1 MKDATV
7 PLPCKEKFAAQT
19 RTRSSVSPTKPAAD
33 LHQAQAIEPH
43 SCGGL
48 EMAPVF
54 KVLDQNSSSRTGFM
68 DITKFAIP
76 EIIFGRGSL
85 NYAGQCALRLG
96 AKKVFLVSD
105 EGIEEAGWLQRLMDI
120 LEKEG
125 IKWVYYP
132 GVTSNPRDFQVEQ
145 GAEFYLKNGTDVI
158 IAIGGGS
165 AMDTA
170 KGIAIIAS
178 NGGRIRDY
186 EGANRVQRPLPPMM
200 LITTTAGSGS
210 DISQFCIITDMKR
223 GVKMSII
230 TRTLVPNISIV
241 DPLILR
247 TKTESL
253 IIQSAVDALAHAIEA
268 YMSRIASPFT
278 EIHSLRAID
287 LILANLQ
294 RAVAT
299 RSLDSLEQLSIASVS
314 ASMAFSNAGLGAEHA
329 LAHALGGHFDM
340 RHGVVHPILLT
351 SVMRFNMG
359 VNLQRMADIGRLILK
374 RQVGSDQDTA
384 LAGIEKLDEFF
395 ASFDVALRLSQL
407 IPESERHHLESLCKM
422 AVQDA
427 CNLTNPRPAT
437 WEEFLRICEEVW

>member
-1 MKDATV
+1 
-7 PLPCKEKFAAQT
+7 
-19 RTRSSVSPTKPAAD
+19 
-33 LHQAQAIEPH
+33 
-43 SCGGL
+43 
-48 EMAPVF
+48 
-54 KVLDQNSSSRTGFM
+54 M

-120 LEKEG
+120 LEKTG

-132 GVTSNPRDFQVEQ
+132 GVTANPRDFQVEQ

-165 AMDTA
+165 VLDTA

-178 NGGRIRDY
+178 NGGKIRDY

-268 YMSRIASPFT
+268 YMSRIASPLT
-278 EIHSLRAID
+278 EMHSLKAID
-287 LILANLQ
+287 IILGNLQ

-299 RSLDSLEQLSIASVS
+299 RSLDSLEKLSIASVS

-329 LAHALGGHFDM
+329 LAHSLGGHFDM

-351 SVMRFNMG
+351 RVMRFNMG
-359 VNLQRMADIGRLILK
+359 FNVHKMAEIGRVILK
-374 RQVGSDQDTA
+374 RQYGSDEDTA

-395 ASFDVALRLSQL
+395 ASFDVALRLNQ
-407 IPESERHHLESLCKM
+407 IVPESEKHYLEPICKM
-422 AVQDA
+422 AVHDA

-437 WEEFLRICEEVW
+437 WEEFLQISEEVW

>member
-1 MKDATV
+1 
-7 PLPCKEKFAAQT
+7 
-19 RTRSSVSPTKPAAD
+19 
-33 LHQAQAIEPH
+33 
-43 SCGGL
+43 
-48 EMAPVF
+48 
-54 KVLDQNSSSRTGFM
+54 M
-68 DITKFAIP
+68 DVTKFAIP

-85 NYAGQCALRLG
+85 NHAGQCALRLG

-105 EGIEEAGWLQRLMDI
+105 EGIEEAGWLQLLMDI
-120 LEKEG
+120 LEKAG

-145 GAEFYLKNGTDVI
+145 GAEFYLKNNTDVI

-165 AMDTA
+165 VLDTA

-210 DISQFCIITDMKR
+210 DISQFCIITDMNR

-230 TRTLVPNISIV
+230 TRTIVPNISIV

-247 TKTESL
+247 TKSESL

-278 EIHSLRAID
+278 EMHSLKAID
-287 LILANLQ
+287 LILEHLQ
-294 RAVAT
+294 HAVAT
-299 RSLDSLEQLSIASVS
+299 RSLDSLEKLSIAAVS

-329 LAHALGGHFDM
+329 LAHSLGGHFDM

-351 SVMRFNMG
+351 RVMRFNLDI
-359 VNLQRMADIGRLILK
+359 NPQRMAEIGRIILK
-374 RQVGSDQDTA
+374 RSLGSDLDTA
-384 LAGIEKLDEFF
+384 LAGIERLDEFF
-395 ASFDVALRLSQL
+395 ASFNVPLRLGQ
-407 IPESERHHLESLCKM
+407 IIDASERRHLEPIAKM
-422 AVQDA
+422 AVLDA

>member
-1 MKDATV
+1 
-7 PLPCKEKFAAQT
+7 
-19 RTRSSVSPTKPAAD
+19 
-33 LHQAQAIEPH
+33 
-43 SCGGL
+43 
-48 EMAPVF
+48 
-54 KVLDQNSSSRTGFM
+54 M

-85 NYAGQCALRLG
+85 NHAGQCALRLG

-105 EGIEEAGWLQRLMDI
+105 AGIEEAGWLQRLMDI
-120 LEKEG
+120 LDREK
-125 IKWVYYP
+125 IRWVYYP

-145 GAEFYLKNGTDVI
+145 GADFYTKNGADVI

-165 AMDTA
+165 PMDTA

-186 EGANRVQRPLPPMM
+186 EGANRVQRPLPPMV

-210 DISQFCIITDMKR
+210 DISQFCIITDMQR

-247 TKTESL
+247 TKSAAL

-278 EIHSLRAID
+278 EMHSLKAID

-294 RAVAT
+294 RAVVS
-299 RSLDSLEQLSIASVS
+299 RSLDSLEQLSVAAVS

-329 LAHALGGHFDM
+329 LAHSLGGHFDM
-340 RHGVVHPILLT
+340 RHGVVHPVLLT
-351 SVMRFNMG
+351 AVMRFNAAI
-359 VNLQRMADIGRLILK
+359 NPARMAEIGRVILR
-374 RQVGSDQDTA
+374 RQLGSEMDTA
-384 LAGIEKLDEFF
+384 SAGIERLEEFF
-395 ASFDVALRLSQL
+395 SSFDVSLRLRDL
-407 IPESERHHLESLCKM
+407 IPEGERHHLERICRM
-422 AVQDA
+422 AVHDA

-437 WEEFLRICEEVW
+437 WKELFRICEEVW